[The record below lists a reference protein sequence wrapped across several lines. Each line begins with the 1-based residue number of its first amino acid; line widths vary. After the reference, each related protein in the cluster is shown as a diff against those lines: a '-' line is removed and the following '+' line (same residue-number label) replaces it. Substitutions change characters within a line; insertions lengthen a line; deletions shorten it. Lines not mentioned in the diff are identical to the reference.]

1 MPPPARTM
9 TRFTILLAA
18 HNRLALLQ
26 QSIASA
32 LAEVGDQDEVL
43 VIDDGSGEETREWL
57 ATEAE
62 QQPKLR
68 VIHQANQ
75 GVAAARANGVE
86 AAAGEFV
93 FILDSDD
100 QVEPGALEKVAAAFV
115 AEPQI
120 DLLYGNNLHVFPDG
134 SEHLRRYKQYPSNQA
149 FLKATF
155 VSPRVPFKHS
165 GTSFRRATA
174 LELGNYDASLPIK
187 IDVDFFL
194 KFMHRDRVLRHLDA
208 PLVRFHVH
216 GEMMSR
222 NRAKGIPI
230 WMLLIDRYGP
240 SNPFARGYMKFC
252 RAGSER
258 LKALYERIKRR

>member
-1 MPPPARTM
+1 M

-32 LAEVGDQDEVL
+32 LAEIGDQDEVL
-43 VIDDGSGEETREWL
+43 VIDDGSGEETRDWL
-57 ATEAE
+57 AAEA
-62 QQPKLR
+62 QAQPGLR

-86 AAAGEFV
+86 AAEGEFI

-100 QVEPGALEKVAAAFV
+100 QVEAGALRKVADAFAA
-115 AEPQI
+115 APEI

-134 SEHLRRYKQYPSNQA
+134 TEHLRRYQQYPNNQK
-149 FLKATF
+149 FLRATF
-155 VSPRVPFKHS
+155 LSPRVPFKHS

-187 IDVDFFL
+187 IDIDFFL

-208 PLVRFHVH
+208 PLVRFQVH

-222 NRAKGIPI
+222 NRAKGIAA

-240 SNPFARGYMKFC
+240 RNRIARGYMKLC

-258 LKALYERIKRR
+258 LKGLYEKLKRR

>member
-1 MPPPARTM
+1 M

-32 LAEVGDQDEVL
+32 LAEIGDQDEVL
-43 VIDDGSGEETREWL
+43 VIDDGSGEETRDWL
-57 ATEAE
+57 AAKAQAQTG
-62 QQPKLR
+62 LR
-68 VIHQANQ
+68 VIHQPNQ

-86 AAAGEFV
+86 AALGEFI

-100 QVEPGALEKVAAAFV
+100 QVEAGALAQV
-115 AEPQI
+115 AEAFAASPEI

-134 SEHLRRYKQYPSNQA
+134 TEHLRRYQQYPSNQK
-149 FLKATF
+149 FLRATF

-194 KFMHRDRVLRHLDA
+194 RFMHNDRVLRHLDA
-208 PLVRFHVH
+208 PLVRFQVH
-216 GEMMSR
+216 SEMMSR
-222 NRAKGIPI
+222 NRAKGIAA

-240 SNPFARGYMKFC
+240 RNPIARGYMKLC

-258 LKALYERIKRR
+258 LKSLYEKLKRS